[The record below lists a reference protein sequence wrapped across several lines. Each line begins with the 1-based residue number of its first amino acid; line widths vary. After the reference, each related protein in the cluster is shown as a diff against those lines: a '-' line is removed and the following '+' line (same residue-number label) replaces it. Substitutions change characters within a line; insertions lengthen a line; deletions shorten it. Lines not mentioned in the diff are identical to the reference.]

1 MFSPFT
7 VLILTVLLAEGGSF
21 SFAEEAMHRMASFF
35 SQNETTSCAGLA
47 QVVILSTYS
56 TGPSP

>member
-1 MFSPFT
+1 MST
-7 VLILTVLLAEGGSF
+7 LVKDGSF